1 MPTFNI
7 PKKIYPK
14 VWNGEKINNF
24 NMYTTEHGMSMSM
37 KHEKVNGER
46 ERECRIENYAW
57 TIHSE

>member
-1 MPTFNI
+1 
-7 PKKIYPK
+7 
-14 VWNGEKINNF
+14 
-24 NMYTTEHGMSMSM
+24 MYTTEHGMSMSM